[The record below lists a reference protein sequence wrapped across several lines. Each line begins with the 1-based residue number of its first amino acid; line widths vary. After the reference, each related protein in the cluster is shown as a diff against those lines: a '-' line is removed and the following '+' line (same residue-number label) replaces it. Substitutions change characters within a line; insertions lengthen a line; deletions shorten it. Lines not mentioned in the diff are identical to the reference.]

1 MRAEEREARFE
12 KLIEEHKKIL
22 YKICHSYCREPD
34 ARDDLAQEILF
45 HLWRSFGGF
54 DGRVKFSTWMYRVG
68 LNVAISF
75 YRRERVRLHHV
86 TAGDQRLL
94 ESVPEAEGPD
104 EDVRTLY
111 QWIEK
116 MDPLNKALMIL
127 YLDGHSYGEISEVL
141 GISETNVATK
151 LNRLKQTLRDEAR
164 TKHGTR

>member
-45 HLWRSFGGF
+45 QLWRSFGGF

-94 ESVPEAEGPD
+94 ESIPDAERSD
-104 EDVRTLY
+104 EDVHTLY

-116 MDPLNKALMIL
+116 MDPLNKALIIL
-127 YLDGHSYGEISEVL
+127 YLDGHSYSEISEVL
-141 GISETNVATK
+141 GIRETNVATK
-151 LNRLKQTLRDEAR
+151 ISRLKQTLRDEAR